1 MGHGRRTLGQRVEAV
16 VGVMR
21 SRDLRRLQLG
31 WAAYFLVD
39 GIAMVGLAVW
49 AFRRGGTSAV
59 GVVGL
64 CRLLPGALAL
74 PFGAWAADRFPR
86 RRVVTLVFL
95 VIAATQ
101 LAIAAALASEA
112 PAAVIY
118 VLIALNSIA
127 GTPYRPAHL
136 ALAPLVARSPAELV
150 AMNVT
155 AGTLE
160 GVVTFLGPALAAVL
174 LLGLD
179 PWFVLAAASLAALG
193 GLRAVATITVDVD
206 PSKAVRRAHDRPRA
220 ALMGGLIELR
230 HNVDMAVIVG
240 CFVAQ
245 ILIRGVLGV
254 LLVSVSFDLIHLGSS
269 GVGWLAAAMGIGGI
283 VGAVYAVSLTGHRRL
298 ARPFVLALIL
308 WGLPI
313 TLVGLLPHTGVA
325 FAALLTI
332 GIGNAILDVAGFTLI
347 QRLGIDRTLG
357 RVFGVLYTF
366 GIAMGGLGSLAA
378 PALISWLGLRS
389 VLIAVG
395 LVLPVL
401 ALALLSRF
409 RSIDDHSE
417 PLPEVLAL
425 LTRVPLL
432 SPLPPTTL
440 EKLAARS
447 DTAENVAGDTIVAE
461 GDPGEL
467 FYVIADG
474 EVEVSR
480 GGRSVGTLGPGDQ
493 FGEIALLRSTSR
505 TATVVATG
513 PTRLI
518 TIDGADFV
526 DALSSSEVAFSIGWS
541 MTDDLLGRDQTEQS
555 S

>member
-1 MGHGRRTLGQRVEAV
+1 
-16 VGVMR
+16 
-21 SRDLRRLQLG
+21 
-31 WAAYFLVD
+31 
-39 GIAMVGLAVW
+39 
-49 AFRRGGTSAV
+49 
-59 GVVGL
+59 
-64 CRLLPGALAL
+64 
-74 PFGAWAADRFPR
+74 
-86 RRVVTLVFL
+86 
-95 VIAATQ
+95 
-101 LAIAAALASEA
+101 
-112 PAAVIY
+112 
-118 VLIALNSIA
+118 
-127 GTPYRPAHL
+127 
-136 ALAPLVARSPAELV
+136 
-150 AMNVT
+150 
-155 AGTLE
+155 
-160 GVVTFLGPALAAVL
+160 
-174 LLGLD
+174 
-179 PWFVLAAASLAALG
+179 
-193 GLRAVATITVDVD
+193 
-206 PSKAVRRAHDRPRA
+206 
-220 ALMGGLIELR
+220 
-230 HNVDMAVIVG
+230 
-240 CFVAQ
+240 
-245 ILIRGVLGV
+245 
-254 LLVSVSFDLIHLGSS
+254 
-269 GVGWLAAAMGIGGI
+269 
-283 VGAVYAVSLTGHRRL
+283 
-298 ARPFVLALIL
+298 
-308 WGLPI
+308 
-313 TLVGLLPHTGVA
+313 
-325 FAALLTI
+325 
-332 GIGNAILDVAGFTLI
+332 
-347 QRLGIDRTLG
+347 
-357 RVFGVLYTF
+357 
-366 GIAMGGLGSLAA
+366 
-378 PALISWLGLRS
+378 GLRS

-541 MTDDLLGRDQTEQS
+541 MTDDLLGRDQTGQS